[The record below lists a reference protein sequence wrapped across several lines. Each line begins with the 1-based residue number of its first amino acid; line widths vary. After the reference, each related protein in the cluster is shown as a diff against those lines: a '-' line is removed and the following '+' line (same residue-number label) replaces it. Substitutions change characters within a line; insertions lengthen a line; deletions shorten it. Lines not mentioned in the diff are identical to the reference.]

1 MTGSK
6 IFFEKHWKI
15 NTISSTN
22 KVCASQFYNTKILF
36 SFLSLQMNFKGA
48 VLMQFQMKVV
58 LAFATLVLNDLIM
71 D

>member
-22 KVCASQFYNTKILF
+22 KICVSFTTQKFYILF
-36 SFLSLQMNFKGA
+36 FSLQMNFKGA
-48 VLMQFQMKVV
+48 VLMQFRMKVV
-58 LAFATLVLNDLIM
+58 LAFATLELNDLIK

>member
-22 KVCASQFYNTKILF
+22 KICVSFTIQKFYFLF
-36 SFLSLQMNFKGA
+36 FSLQMNFKGA
-48 VLMQFQMKVV
+48 VLMQFRIKVV
-58 LAFATLVLNDLIM
+58 LAFTTLELIDLIM

>member
-22 KVCASQFYNTKILF
+22 KICVSFTIQKFYFLF
-36 SFLSLQMNFKGA
+36 FSLQMNFKGA
-48 VLMQFQMKVV
+48 VLMQFRMKVV
-58 LAFATLVLNDLIM
+58 LAFASLELNDLIM